1 MEQAAAFLAT
11 TIQDEK
17 LKAEVRAAAERLQ
30 RDLSRH
36 LATSSG
42 CGSSTWAGPDLRVD
56 WEIVTI
62 LLDRTSISGIGLG
75 PYTDTRHY
83 SMQHT
88 AYSNKLQATKYKV

>member
-1 MEQAAAFLAT
+1 MQVAARLAGCRHCLCKVPRGAPRFGFAYSLQKFHSYLHEACVIDHLVQEQSNMEQAAAFLAT

-42 CGSSTWAGPDLRVD
+42 CGSST
-56 WEIVTI
+56 
-62 LLDRTSISGIGLG
+62 
-75 PYTDTRHY
+75 
-83 SMQHT
+83 
-88 AYSNKLQATKYKV
+88 